1 MEVSKAFDFIPHE
14 LLIAK
19 MHAYGFDLNSV
30 TFIHSCLKNR
40 KQNVKINNTCTDD
53 DTITSSSGRLP

>member
-19 MHAYGFDLNSV
+19 IHAYGFDLNGN
-30 TFIHSCLKNR
+30 IH
-40 KQNVKINNTCTDD
+40 
-53 DTITSSSGRLP
+53 

>member
-19 MHAYGFDLNSV
+19 IHAYGFDLNSV
-30 TFIHSCLKNR
+30 TFIDSKEKCQDK
-40 KQNVKINNTCTDD
+40 
-53 DTITSSSGRLP
+53 

>member
-19 MHAYGFDLNSV
+19 IHAYGFE
-30 TFIHSCLKNR
+30 
-40 KQNVKINNTCTDD
+40 NVKINNTCTDD
-53 DTITSSSGRLP
+53 DTITSSSGRLS